1 MTASKLRIAILG
13 SGPTGLEA
21 ALAAADAGYAFTIY
35 EAAAQAASH
44 VRDWGHVRLFT
55 SWDLNVSARM
65 RQALDEAGE
74 SVPEGTEYP
83 TGAELV
89 EKVLDPVSAV
99 SAISGHIKYGVRVE
113 RLGRT
118 GLLKHEEIG
127 TGERGRHAF
136 RLLLRD
142 DSGREW
148 TEEADVVI
156 DCTGNTE
163 PNAVGDGGIPAPGE
177 GRASEAISHEIP
189 DVSGDPE
196 TWAGR
201 TVLVVG
207 AGHSATTAVVD
218 LVKLAEKYP
227 GTEVVW
233 AVRHEVP
240 EPDVDDPLEERA
252 ALLEKGAALAAHPPS
267 CLRLHTGVVVD
278 ALTVGE
284 ARAAREAIDTAT
296 PGGSPRVGAKL
307 RTLDGQVECLDVD
320 RILALT
326 GKVGDHLL
334 YRQLQVHECYA
345 TQGPMKLA
353 TALLAQSGGSGD
365 CLDQTSL
372 GAETLV
378 NPEPGLFILGIKSY
392 GRRSDFLMRVG
403 WEQVDEVFGLL
414 AGH

>member
-21 ALAAADAGYAFTIY
+21 ALAAADAGYAFAVY
-35 EAAAQAASH
+35 EAAVQVASH

-65 RQALDEAGE
+65 RQALEEAGE

-89 EKVLDPVSAV
+89 EKVLDPVSAL
-99 SAISGHIKYGVRVE
+99 SALSGHIKYGVRVE

-142 DSGREW
+142 DSGRDW

-163 PNAVGDGGIPAPGE
+163 PNALGDGGIPAPGE

-189 DVSGDPE
+189 DISGNLE

-218 LVKLAEKYP
+218 LVELAEKYP

-267 CLRLHTGVVVD
+267 CLRVRTGVVVD

-284 ARAAREAIDTAT
+284 AR
-296 PGGSPRVGAKL
+296 VGAKL
-307 RTLDGQVECLDVD
+307 RSLDGQVECLDVD

-414 AGH
+414 AEH